1 MIKIVD
7 NYNYEKDGVVSEKEF
22 VDLIFQRLDNA
33 QGHTDAGPL
42 IVSGTHVLKALY

>member
-22 VDLIFQRLDNA
+22 VDLIF
-33 QGHTDAGPL
+33 
-42 IVSGTHVLKALY
+42 

>member
-22 VDLIFQRLDNA
+22 VDLTFSHH
-33 QGHTDAGPL
+33 G
-42 IVSGTHVLKALY
+42 K